1 MIGPINPEKT
11 RLLISLKMTRKMNL
25 ILKGHGDILLQAKRS
40 TMIMI
45 IRDDEK
51 AVNV

>member
-1 MIGPINPEKT
+1 MIGPINPEKSQ
-11 RLLISLKMTRKMNL
+11 LLISLKMTQKMNL

-40 TMIMI
+40 TIIKI
-45 IRDDEK
+45 IRDNEK